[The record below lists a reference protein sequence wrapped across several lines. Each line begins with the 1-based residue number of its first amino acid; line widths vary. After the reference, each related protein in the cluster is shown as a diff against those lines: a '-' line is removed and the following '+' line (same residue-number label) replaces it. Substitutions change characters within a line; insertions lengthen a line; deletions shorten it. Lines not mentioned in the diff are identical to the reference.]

1 MKIIMQIIAGRQ
13 PCNCALRLIT
23 TLNIQVLAYH
33 LGNMQQLGSLVG
45 EKYPTEIDLHLDYLL
60 RHAKDVVPQ

>member
-1 MKIIMQIIAGRQ
+1 M
-13 PCNCALRLIT
+13 LIT
-23 TLNIQVLAYH
+23 TLYIQVLACH

-45 EKYPTEIDLHLDYLL
+45 EKYPTDIDLHLDYLL